1 MKRVL
6 VLGGGFAGM
15 WAALTAAREL
25 ALAGSDAQVTL
36 VSQDD
41 ALTVRPRLY
50 ECFTPAFRAPLRPVL
65 DPLGI
70 SLHLGSAKAI
80 DTAARSV
87 DVIAA
92 NGNHATPGYDRL
104 VIATGSVQRP
114 LPVAGADSHA
124 FDIDTYASAERLDR
138 HLAAVL
144 SSAEEPGRL
153 TFVIVGAGFTGIEL
167 AAEMRIRLRVH
178 TDAATAERARIVLIE
193 RQSTLGPELGANPRP
208 HVQAALDQARVEV
221 RLGVSLREITARR
234 VVLEDGETLETMTV
248 VVTAGLVASPLAGA
262 LSAPRDMSGRLRVD
276 AQLRV
281 TGCRDV
287 FAAGD
292 VAHAQA
298 DATHAALMS
307 CQHAV
312 PMGKFAGYNVAHD
325 LLGTPLRDYRQPDY
339 VTCLDLGEAGAIFTQ
354 GWERVPVQVGPEVK
368 ALKQK
373 VNTEWIYPP
382 RGDRAAILQ
391 AADLDAP
398 WPPEA

>member
-1 MKRVL
+1 MNRIL
-6 VLGGGFAGM
+6 VVGGGFAGM

-25 ALAGSDAQVTL
+25 ILAGADAQVTL
-36 VSQDD
+36 VSRDD

-50 ECFTPAFRAPLRPVL
+50 ECFTPGFLAPLTPVL
-65 DPLGI
+65 DALGI
-70 SLHLGSAKAI
+70 DLHLGTVHDI
-80 DTAARSV
+80 DVMARRVAVTAADGS
-87 DVIAA
+87 ASTLA
-92 NGNHATPGYDRL
+92 YDRL
-104 VIATGSVQRP
+104 VLATGSVQRP
-114 LPVAGADSHA
+114 LPVPGAEHHA
-124 FDIDTYASAERLDR
+124 FDVDTYAAAERFDR

-144 SSAEEPGRL
+144 AGADVPGRL

-167 AAEMRIRLRVH
+167 AAEMRTRLRAH
-178 TDAATAERARIVLIE
+178 TDAATADRARIVLIE
-193 RQSTLGPELGANPRP
+193 RQDALGPDLGSNPRP
-208 HVQAALDQARVEV
+208 HVQAALDAARVEI
-221 RLGVSLREITARR
+221 RLGTTLREITGER
-234 VVLEDGETLETMTV
+234 VVLADGERLETRTV

-262 LSAPRDMSGRLRVD
+262 LAAPRDAAGRLHVN

-281 TGCRDV
+281 SGQPDI

-292 VAHAQA
+292 IAHAQA

-325 LLGTPLRDYRQPDY
+325 LMGSALRDYRQPDY
-339 VTCLDLGEAGAIFTQ
+339 VTCLDLGEAGALFTQ

-373 VNTEWIYPP
+373 VNTQWIYPP

-398 WPPEA
+398 WPPEI